1 MKAYRLLDTKR
12 GFIELTGMAREW
24 YEVTHRAKR
33 HICMDDCTEAHEE
46 YGKRLLS
53 NENVELFHIMEPGK
67 VVTIEHKGDPVYLM
81 TNDITRYNI
90 IHHSPMMCSLNLPSK
105 LTAY

>member
-67 VVTIEHKGDPVYLM
+67 EVTIEHKGDPVYLM
-81 TNDITRYNI
+81 TNDITRYSI
-90 IHHSPMMCSLNLPSK
+90 IHHSPMMCSLNLPG
-105 LTAY
+105 